1 MNILISGAS
10 GLVGSALT
18 PALESAGH
26 TVNRLVRQRPA
37 AGSADVYWDPT
48 GSFDPVGGIEG
59 FDAVVHLAGESVAA
73 RWTRDRK
80 ARILNSRKQGTMT
93 VATAVARSKRPPRVV
108 VSASAVGYYG
118 NRGDELLTEESTSGS
133 DFLAEVARQWEAALA
148 PATQAG
154 VRAVMLRIGFVL
166 SPRGGGLA
174 RMLPPFRMGL
184 GGKVGSGRQWMSWI
198 SITDVVGAILH
209 ALATESLSGAV
220 NAVAP
225 HPVTNAEFTRTL
237 GRVLGRPTIF
247 PLPGFAA
254 RLAFGEMA
262 DVLLLAS
269 QRVQP
274 GKLQLSGFQFRHP
287 ELEGALRELLATAGS
302 SLRSK

>member
-1 MNILISGAS
+1 MNILVSGAS
-10 GLVGSALT
+10 GLVGSALI

-26 TVNRLVRQRPA
+26 AARRLVRQRPE
-37 AGSADVYWDPT
+37 AGSPDVYWDPT
-48 GSFDPVGGIEG
+48 GQFDPVGGIEG
-59 FDAVVHLAGESVAA
+59 FDAVVHLAGENVAA
-73 RWTRDRK
+73 RWNRNKK
-80 ARILNSRKQGTMT
+80 ARILNSRVQGTMT
-93 VATAVARSKRPPRVV
+93 LASAAARSKKPPKVM

-133 DFLAEVARQWEAALA
+133 DFLADVARQWETATA
-148 PATQAG
+148 PASKAG
-154 VRAVMLRIGFVL
+154 IRTVMLRIGFIL

-184 GGKVGSGRQWMSWI
+184 GGKLGSGRQWMSWI
-198 SITDVVGAILH
+198 SITDVVGAIQH
-209 ALATESLSGAV
+209 ALATEALQGPV

-237 GRVLGRPTIF
+237 GRVLSRPTIF
-247 PLPGFAA
+247 PMPGFAA

-262 DVLLLAS
+262 DALLLAS

-274 GKLQLSGFQFRHP
+274 VKLQASGFQFRHP
-287 ELEGALRELLATAGS
+287 ELEGTLRELLG
-302 SLRSK
+302 R

>member
-1 MNILISGAS
+1 MNLLISGAT
-10 GLVGSALT
+10 GLVGSALV

-26 TVNRLVRQRPA
+26 IVRRLVRQRPL
-37 AGSADVYWDPT
+37 AGSPDVLWDPT

-80 ARILNSRKQGTMT
+80 VRILNSRKQGTMT
-93 VATAVARSKRPPRVV
+93 LASAVARSQHPPKVV

-118 NRGDELLTEESTSGS
+118 DRGDEVLTEESAAGS

-154 VRAVMLRIGFVL
+154 IRTVMLRIGFIL

-184 GGKVGSGRQWMSWI
+184 GGRVGSGRQWMSWI
-198 SITDVVGAILH
+198 SITDAAGAIQH
-209 ALATESLSGAV
+209 ALASECLAGPV
-220 NAVAP
+220 NTVAP

-247 PLPGFAA
+247 SMPGFAA

-262 DVLLLAS
+262 DALLLAS

-274 GKLQLSGFQFRHP
+274 VKLEASGFHFRHP
-287 ELEGALRELLATAGS
+287 ELEGALRELL
-302 SLRSK
+302 RR

>member
-1 MNILISGAS
+1 MNILISGAT
-10 GLVGSALT
+10 GLVGSALI

-26 TVNRLVRQRPA
+26 SVRRLVRVRPL
-37 AGSADVYWDPT
+37 AGSPEVYWDPT

-80 ARILNSRKQGTMT
+80 VRILNSRKQGTMT
-93 VATAVARSKRPPRVV
+93 LASAAARSKRPPKVM

-118 NRGDELLTEESTSGS
+118 NRGDEVLTEESPSGA
-133 DFLAEVARQWEAALA
+133 DFLADVARQWEAALA

-154 VRAVMLRIGFVL
+154 IRTVMLRIGFIL

-174 RMLPPFRMGL
+174 RMLPPFRLGL
-184 GGKVGSGRQWMSWI
+184 GGKLGNGRQWMSWI
-198 SITDVVGAILH
+198 SIDDVVGAIQH
-209 ALATESLSGAV
+209 ALATESLRGPV

-247 PLPGFAA
+247 PMPAIVA

-262 DVLLLAS
+262 KALLLAS

-274 GKLQLSGFQFRHP
+274 VKLEASGFQFRHP
-287 ELEGALRELLATAGS
+287 ELEGALRELLG
-302 SLRSK
+302 

>member
-1 MNILISGAS
+1 MNLLISGAT
-10 GLVGSALT
+10 GLVGSAVI

-26 TVNRLVRQRPA
+26 SVRRLVRVRPP
-37 AGSADVYWDPT
+37 AGSPDVLWDPT

-80 ARILNSRKQGTMT
+80 VRILNSRKQGTMT
-93 VATAVARSKRPPRVV
+93 LASTAARSKRPPQVM

-118 NRGDELLTEESTSGS
+118 NRGDEVLTEESTSGS
-133 DFLAEVARQWEAALA
+133 DFLADVARQWEAALA

-154 VRAVMLRIGFVL
+154 IRTVSLRIGFIL

-198 SITDVVGAILH
+198 SIDDVVGAIQH
-209 ALATESLSGAV
+209 ALATEALRGPV

-237 GRVLGRPTIF
+237 GRVLGRPTLF
-247 PLPGFAA
+247 PLPAFAA
-254 RLAFGEMA
+254 RLAFGEMGKA
-262 DVLLLAS
+262 LLLSS

-274 GKLQLSGFQFRHP
+274 VKLQASGFHFRHP
-287 ELEGALRELLATAGS
+287 ELEGALRELLG
-302 SLRSK
+302 

>member
-1 MNILISGAS
+1 MNILVSGAS
-10 GLVGSALT
+10 GLVGSSLI
-18 PALESAGH
+18 PALESARH
-26 TVNRLVRQRPA
+26 SVRRLVRQRPE
-37 AGSADVYWDPT
+37 AGSPDIYWDPM
-48 GSFDPVGGIEG
+48 GQFDPVGGIEG
-59 FDAVVHLAGESVAA
+59 FDAVVHLAGESVVG
-73 RWTRDRK
+73 RWSRNKK

-93 VATAVARSKRPPRVV
+93 LASAAARSQQPPKVV

-118 NRGDELLTEESTSGS
+118 NRGDDMLTEESTAGS
-133 DFLAEVARQWEAALA
+133 DFLADVARQWEAALA

-154 VRAVMLRIGFVL
+154 IRTVMLRIGFIL

-184 GGKVGSGRQWMSWI
+184 GGRLGSGRQWMSWI
-198 SITDVVGAILH
+198 SITDVVGAIQH
-209 ALATESLSGAV
+209 ALAAEALWGPV

-237 GRVLGRPTIF
+237 GRVLRRPTIF
-247 PLPGFAA
+247 PMPGFAA

-262 DVLLLAS
+262 DALLLAS

-274 GKLQLSGFQFRHP
+274 VKLQSSGFQFRHP
-287 ELEGALRELLATAGS
+287 ELEGALRELLA
-302 SLRSK
+302 R

>member
-1 MNILISGAS
+1 MNILISGAT
-10 GLVGSALT
+10 GLVGSALV

-26 TVNRLVRQRPA
+26 TVRRLVRVRPP
-37 AGSADVYWDPT
+37 AGSPEVYWDPM
-48 GSFDPVGGIEG
+48 GSFDPAGGIEG

-80 ARILNSRKQGTMT
+80 ARILNSRVQGTMT
-93 VATAVARSKRPPRVV
+93 LASAAARSQQPPKVV

-118 NRGDELLTEESTSGS
+118 NRGDELLTEESTAGA
-133 DFLAEVARQWEAALA
+133 DFLADVARQWETALA
-148 PATQAG
+148 PATKAG
-154 VRAVMLRIGFVL
+154 IRTVMLRIGFIL

-184 GGKVGSGRQWMSWI
+184 GGRVGSGRQWMSWI
-198 SITDVVGAILH
+198 SITDVVGAFQH
-209 ALATESLSGAV
+209 ALSTEALWGPV

-225 HPVTNAEFTRTL
+225 HPVPNAEFTRTL

-247 PLPGFAA
+247 PMPGFAA

-262 DVLLLAS
+262 DALLLSS

-274 GKLQLSGFQFRHP
+274 VKLQSSGFQFRHP
-287 ELEGALRELLATAGS
+287 ELEGALRELLG
-302 SLRSK
+302 

>member
-1 MNILISGAS
+1 MNILISGAT
-10 GLVGSALT
+10 GLVGSALI

-26 TVNRLVRQRPA
+26 SVRRLVRVRPL
-37 AGSADVYWDPT
+37 AGSPEVYWDPT

-80 ARILNSRKQGTMT
+80 VRILNSRKQGTMT
-93 VATAVARSKRPPRVV
+93 LASAAARSKRPPKVM
-108 VSASAVGYYG
+108 VSASAIGYYG
-118 NRGDELLTEESTSGS
+118 NRGDEVLTEESTSGA
-133 DFLAEVARQWEAALA
+133 DFLADVARQWEAALA

-154 VRAVMLRIGFVL
+154 IRTVMLRIGFIL

-174 RMLPPFRMGL
+174 RMLPPFRLGL
-184 GGKVGSGRQWMSWI
+184 GGKLGNGRQWMSWI
-198 SITDVVGAILH
+198 SIDDVVGAIQH
-209 ALATESLSGAV
+209 ALATESLRGPV

-247 PLPGFAA
+247 PMPAIVA

-262 DVLLLAS
+262 KALLLAS

-274 GKLQLSGFQFRHP
+274 VKLEASGFQFRHS
-287 ELEGALRELLATAGS
+287 ELEGALRELL
-302 SLRSK
+302 R

>member
-1 MNILISGAS
+1 MNILVSGAT
-10 GLVGSALT
+10 GLVGSALV

-26 TVNRLVRQRPA
+26 TVRRLVRQRPL
-37 AGSADVYWDPT
+37 AGSPEVHWDPT

-80 ARILNSRKQGTMT
+80 ARILNSRKLGTMT
-93 VATAVARSKRPPRVV
+93 VASAAARSQRPPKVV

-118 NRGDELLTEESTSGS
+118 DRGDELLTEESTPGS
-133 DFLAEVARQWEAALA
+133 DFLADVARQWENALA
-148 PATQAG
+148 PASGAG
-154 VRAVMLRIGFVL
+154 IRTVMLRIGFIL
-166 SPRGGGLA
+166 SPHGGGLA

-198 SITDVVGAILH
+198 SIDDVVGAIQH
-209 ALATESLSGAV
+209 ALATESLWGPV

-247 PLPGFAA
+247 PLPAFAA
-254 RLAFGEMA
+254 CLAFGEMA
-262 DVLLLAS
+262 KALLLAS

-274 GKLQLSGFQFRHP
+274 VKLQASGFHFHHP
-287 ELEGALRELLATAGS
+287 ELEGALRELLKT
-302 SLRSK
+302 

>member
-10 GLVGSALT
+10 GFVGSALV

-26 TVNRLVRQRPA
+26 SVRRLVRQRPQ
-37 AGSADVYWDPT
+37 AGSPDVHWDPMGT
-48 GSFDPVGGIEG
+48 FDPVGGIEG

-73 RWTRDRK
+73 RWTRTRK
-80 ARILNSRKQGTMT
+80 TRILNSRKVGTLT
-93 VATAVARSKRPPRVV
+93 LASAAARSKKPPKVV

-118 NRGDELLTEESTSGS
+118 NRGDEVLTEESTSGA
-133 DFLAEVARQWEAALA
+133 DFLADVARQWEAALA
-148 PATQAG
+148 PATKAG
-154 VRAVMLRIGFVL
+154 IRTVMLRIGFVL

-184 GGKVGSGRQWMSWI
+184 GGRLGSGRQWMSWI
-198 SITDVVGAILH
+198 SLPDVVGAIQH
-209 ALATESLSGAV
+209 ALAADSLWGPV

-237 GRVLGRPTIF
+237 GRILGCPTIF
-247 PLPGFAA
+247 PMPGFAA

-262 DVLLLAS
+262 DALLLAS

-274 GKLQLSGFQFRHP
+274 VKLQSSGFQFRHP
-287 ELEGALRELLATAGS
+287 ELEGALRELLS
-302 SLRSK
+302 R

>member
-1 MNILISGAS
+1 MNILISGAT
-10 GLVGSALT
+10 GLVGSALI

-26 TVNRLVRQRPA
+26 SVRRLVRVRPL
-37 AGSADVYWDPT
+37 AGSPEVYWDPT

-80 ARILNSRKQGTMT
+80 VRILNSRKQGTMT
-93 VATAVARSKRPPRVV
+93 LASAAARSKRPPKVM

-118 NRGDELLTEESTSGS
+118 NRGDEVLTEESTSGA
-133 DFLAEVARQWEAALA
+133 DFLADVARQWEAALA
-148 PATQAG
+148 PASQAG
-154 VRAVMLRIGFVL
+154 IRTVMLRIGFIL

-174 RMLPPFRMGL
+174 RMLPPFRLGL
-184 GGKVGSGRQWMSWI
+184 GGKLGNGRQWMSWI
-198 SITDVVGAILH
+198 SIDDVVGAIQH
-209 ALATESLSGAV
+209 ALATESLRGPV

-247 PLPGFAA
+247 PMPAIVA

-262 DVLLLAS
+262 KALLLAS

-274 GKLQLSGFQFRHP
+274 VKLEASGFQFRHP
-287 ELEGALRELLATAGS
+287 ELEGALRELLG
-302 SLRSK
+302 

>member
-1 MNILISGAS
+1 MNILISGAT
-10 GLVGSALT
+10 GLVGSALI

-26 TVNRLVRQRPA
+26 SVRRLVRVRPL
-37 AGSADVYWDPT
+37 AGSPEVYWDPT

-80 ARILNSRKQGTMT
+80 VRILNSRKQGTMT
-93 VATAVARSKRPPRVV
+93 LASAAARSKRPPKVM

-118 NRGDELLTEESTSGS
+118 NRGDEVLTEESTSGA
-133 DFLAEVARQWEAALA
+133 DFLADVARQWEAALA

-154 VRAVMLRIGFVL
+154 IRTVMLRIGFIL

-174 RMLPPFRMGL
+174 RMLPPFRLGL
-184 GGKVGSGRQWMSWI
+184 GGKLGNGRQWMSWI
-198 SITDVVGAILH
+198 SIDDVVGAIQH
-209 ALATESLSGAV
+209 ALATESLRGPV

-247 PLPGFAA
+247 PMPAIVA

-262 DVLLLAS
+262 KALLLAS

-274 GKLQLSGFQFRHP
+274 VKLEASGFQFRHP
-287 ELEGALRELLATAGS
+287 ELEGALRELLG
-302 SLRSK
+302 

>member
-10 GLVGSALT
+10 GLVGSALI

-26 TVNRLVRQRPA
+26 TVRRLVRQRPL
-37 AGSADVYWDPT
+37 AGSPDIHWDPL
-48 GSFDPVGGIEG
+48 GLFDPVGGIEG
-59 FDAVVHLAGESVAA
+59 FDAIVHLAGESVVG
-73 RWTRDRK
+73 RWTRHKK
-80 ARILNSRKQGTMT
+80 ARILNSRVQGTMT
-93 VATAVARSKRPPRVV
+93 LASAAARSKTPPKVF

-118 NRGDELLTEESTSGS
+118 NRGDEELTEESTSGS
-133 DFLAEVARQWEAALA
+133 DFLADVARQWETASG
-148 PATQAG
+148 PATRAG
-154 VRAVMLRIGFVL
+154 IRTVMLRIGFIL

-184 GGKVGSGRQWMSWI
+184 GGRLGSGRQWMSWI
-198 SITDVVGAILH
+198 SIVDVVGAIQH
-209 ALATESLSGAV
+209 ALATDALWGPV
-220 NAVAP
+220 NTVAP

-247 PLPGFAA
+247 PLPAFAA

-262 DVLLLAS
+262 DALLLAS

-274 GKLQLSGFQFRHP
+274 VKLQSSGFQFRHP
-287 ELEGALRELLATAGS
+287 ELEGALRELLA
-302 SLRSK
+302 

>member
-1 MNILISGAS
+1 MNLLISGAT
-10 GLVGSALT
+10 GLVGSAVI

-26 TVNRLVRQRPA
+26 SVRRLVRVRPP
-37 AGSADVYWDPT
+37 AGSPDVLWDPT

-80 ARILNSRKQGTMT
+80 VRILNSRKQGTMT
-93 VATAVARSKRPPRVV
+93 LASTAARSKRPPQVM

-118 NRGDELLTEESTSGS
+118 NRGDEVLTEESTSGS
-133 DFLAEVARQWEAALA
+133 DFLADVARQWESALT
-148 PATQAG
+148 PATKAG
-154 VRAVMLRIGFVL
+154 IRTVSLRIGFIL

-198 SITDVVGAILH
+198 SIDDVVGAIQH
-209 ALATESLSGAV
+209 ALATEALRGPV

-237 GRVLGRPTIF
+237 GRVLGRPTLF
-247 PLPGFAA
+247 PLPAFAA
-254 RLAFGEMA
+254 RLAFGEMGKA
-262 DVLLLAS
+262 LLLSS

-274 GKLQLSGFQFRHP
+274 VKLQASGFHFRHP
-287 ELEGALRELLATAGS
+287 ELEGALRELLG
-302 SLRSK
+302 

>member
-1 MNILISGAS
+1 MNILVSGAT
-10 GLVGSALT
+10 GLVGSALI

-26 TVNRLVRQRPA
+26 TVRRLVRVRPP
-37 AGSADVYWDPT
+37 AGSPDVHWDPM

-80 ARILNSRKQGTMT
+80 ARILNSRKQGTMSL
-93 VATAVARSKRPPRVV
+93 ASAAARSQQPPKVV

-118 NRGDELLTEESTSGS
+118 NRGDELLTEESTAGA
-133 DFLAEVARQWEAALA
+133 DFLADVARQWEAALA

-154 VRAVMLRIGFVL
+154 IRTVMLRIGFIL

-184 GGKVGSGRQWMSWI
+184 GGRVGSGRQWMSWI
-198 SITDVVGAILH
+198 SITDVVGALQH
-209 ALATESLSGAV
+209 ALATEALWGPV

-225 HPVTNAEFTRTL
+225 HPVSNAEFTRTL

-247 PLPGFAA
+247 PMPGFAA

-262 DVLLLAS
+262 DALLLSS

-274 GKLQLSGFQFRHP
+274 VKLQSSGFQFRHP
-287 ELEGALRELLATAGS
+287 ELEGALRELLG
-302 SLRSK
+302 

>member
-1 MNILISGAS
+1 MNILVSGAT
-10 GLVGSALT
+10 GLVGSALI

-26 TVNRLVRQRPA
+26 TVRRLVRQRPE
-37 AGSADVYWDPT
+37 AGSPDVYWDPM

-73 RWTRDRK
+73 RWTRNKK

-93 VATAVARSKRPPRVV
+93 LASAAARSKKPPKVM

-118 NRGDELLTEESTSGS
+118 NRGDEVLTEESAAGS
-133 DFLAEVARQWEAALA
+133 DFLADVARQWETATA
-148 PATQAG
+148 PAAKAG
-154 VRAVMLRIGFVL
+154 IRTVMLRIGFIL

-184 GGKVGSGRQWMSWI
+184 GGKLGSGRQWMSWV
-198 SITDVVGAILH
+198 SIHDVVGAIQH
-209 ALATESLSGAV
+209 ALATEALQGPV
-220 NAVAP
+220 NTVAP

-237 GRVLGRPTIF
+237 GRVLSRPTIF
-247 PLPGFAA
+247 PMPGFAA
-254 RLAFGEMA
+254 RLAFGEMGDA
-262 DVLLLAS
+262 LLLAS

-274 GKLQLSGFQFRHP
+274 VKLQSSGFQFRHP
-287 ELEGALRELLATAGS
+287 ELEGALRELL
-302 SLRSK
+302 KP

>member
-10 GLVGSALT
+10 GLVGSALI

-26 TVNRLVRQRPA
+26 TVRRLVRLRPET
-37 AGSADVYWDPT
+37 GSPDVYWDPM

-73 RWTRDRK
+73 RWSRNKK

-93 VATAVARSKRPPRVV
+93 LASAAARSKQPPKVM

-118 NRGDELLTEESTSGS
+118 NRGDEVLTEESAAGS
-133 DFLAEVARQWEAALA
+133 DFLADVARQWETATA
-148 PATQAG
+148 PAAKAG
-154 VRAVMLRIGFVL
+154 IRTVMLRIGFIL

-184 GGKVGSGRQWMSWI
+184 GGKLGSGRQWMSWI
-198 SITDVVGAILH
+198 SIHDVVGAIEH
-209 ALATESLSGAV
+209 ALATEALQGPV

-237 GRVLGRPTIF
+237 GRVLSRPTIF
-247 PLPGFAA
+247 PMPGFAA
-254 RLAFGEMA
+254 RLAFGEMGDA
-262 DVLLLAS
+262 LLLAS

-274 GKLQLSGFQFRHP
+274 VKLQSSGFQFRHP
-287 ELEGALRELLATAGS
+287 ELEGALRELL
-302 SLRSK
+302 KP

>member
-1 MNILISGAS
+1 MNILVSGAS
-10 GLVGSALT
+10 GLVGSALIPT
-18 PALESAGH
+18 LESAGH
-26 TVNRLVRQRPA
+26 TVARLVRLRPD
-37 AGSADVYWDPT
+37 AGSPDVYWDPT
-48 GSFDPVGGIEG
+48 GQFDPVGGIEG

-93 VATAVARSKRPPRVV
+93 VASAVARSKRPPKVL

-118 NRGDELLTEESTSGS
+118 NRGDEVLTEESASGS
-133 DFLAEVARQWEAALA
+133 DFLADVARQWEAALA

-154 VRAVMLRIGFVL
+154 IRTVMLRIGFIL

-184 GGKVGSGRQWMSWI
+184 GGRLGSGRQWMSWI
-198 SITDVVGAILH
+198 SIHDVVGAIQH
-209 ALATESLSGAV
+209 ALGAESLGGPV

-237 GRVLGRPTIF
+237 GRVVGRPTIF
-247 PLPGFAA
+247 PMPAFAA

-262 DVLLLAS
+262 DALLLSS

-274 GKLQLSGFQFRHP
+274 VKLQSSGFQFRHP
-287 ELEGALRELLATAGS
+287 ELEGALRELLG
-302 SLRSK
+302 R

>member
-1 MNILISGAS
+1 MNILMSGAS
-10 GLVGSALT
+10 GLVGSALI

-26 TVNRLVRQRPA
+26 TVRRLVRVRPP
-37 AGSADVYWDPT
+37 AGSPEVLWDPM

-80 ARILNSRKQGTMT
+80 ARILNSRKQGTMSL
-93 VATAVARSKRPPRVV
+93 ASAAARSKRPPKVV

-118 NRGDELLTEESTSGS
+118 NRGDELLTEESTAGA
-133 DFLAEVARQWEAALA
+133 DFLADVARQWETALA
-148 PATQAG
+148 PATKAG
-154 VRAVMLRIGFVL
+154 IRTVMLRIGFIL

-184 GGKVGSGRQWMSWI
+184 GGRVGSGRQWMSWI
-198 SITDVVGAILH
+198 SITDVVGAFQH
-209 ALATESLSGAV
+209 ALATDALWGPV

-225 HPVTNAEFTRTL
+225 HPVSNAEFTRTL

-247 PLPGFAA
+247 PMPAFVA

-262 DVLLLAS
+262 EALLLSS

-274 GKLQLSGFQFRHP
+274 VKLQSSGFQFRHP
-287 ELEGALRELLATAGS
+287 ELEGALRELLG
-302 SLRSK
+302 